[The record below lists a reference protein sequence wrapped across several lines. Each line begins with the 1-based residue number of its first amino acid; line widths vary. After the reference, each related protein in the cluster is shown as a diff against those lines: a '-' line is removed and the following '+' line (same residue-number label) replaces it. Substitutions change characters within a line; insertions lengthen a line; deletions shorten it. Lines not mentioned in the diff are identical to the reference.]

1 MMRLCG
7 IVCAL
12 WAVVPLCKAQVSIG
26 SGTQPASASAP
37 ATQSTAFSEQQI
49 QTLLKQLSSDSFK
62 TRQQAQEQLV
72 GLGDD
77 SRPIVA
83 ELLRRAS
90 DAEARS
96 RLQEVT
102 SQIDENRAIGASLIT
117 MHVSDVTPDV
127 IFQTLSKQCYTELR
141 PFPDNLW
148 QQQPWPRVSLDIDH
162 QPFWSAMQTIAAK
175 TGADIQ
181 PVNDGVRIAR
191 TVGVPPRS
199 AGPSVVHGPFMVVA
213 TQINRTQTIAL
224 GVQAGGTRSDF
235 SLQMAV
241 YAEPKI
247 RILPQ
252 NFAVRI
258 DAATDDLGNN
268 LIALG
273 APISPFYGG
282 GGGVWNLYAP
292 LRYPDHPGSR
302 ITLFRGQTAFLLQ
315 TQSQR
320 LEVTNLLRVRQFS
333 RVIGGIPI
341 TVFETKKT
349 APHTFDLRLTV
360 YRDPT
365 DVRWNY
371 IQQTINQRLKAYDFA
386 GQSMPIRGMSSR
398 GDAAN
403 NQMEFTLTLVGND
416 LPTGEPSRLDW
427 EIPTETRLTTVPFEF
442 KDLPMPR

>member
-7 IVCAL
+7 IVCVL
-12 WAVVPLCKAQVSIG
+12 LAVIPCCNAQLS
-26 SGTQPASASAP
+26 TASAP
-37 ATQSTAFSEQQI
+37 VLPIPSSQPAVISEQEI
-49 QTLLKQLSSDSFK
+49 QSFLQQLSSDSFK
-62 TRQQAQEQLV
+62 IRQTAQEQLV
-72 GLGDD
+72 RQGDD
-77 SRPIVA
+77 ARLIVA
-83 ELLRRAS
+83 ELLRRVT

-96 RLQEVT
+96 RLQEVV
-102 SQIDENRAIGASLIT
+102 SQIDENRAIGPSLIT
-117 MHVSDVTPDV
+117 MHFNDVTPDV
-127 IFQTLSKQCYTELR
+127 VFQTLSKQCYIDLR

-148 QQQPWPRVSLDIDH
+148 LQQTWPRVSLDIDH

-181 PVNDGVRIAR
+181 LVNDGVRIAR
-191 TVGVPPRS
+191 TVGVPPRA
-199 AGPSVVHGPFMVVA
+199 AGPWVVHGPFMVVA

-224 GVQAGGTRSDF
+224 GGPAGGTRSDF

-252 NFAVRI
+252 NFAVRL
-258 DAATDDLGNN
+258 DTAVDDLGNN
-268 LIALG
+268 LIAQG

-292 LRYPDHPGSR
+292 LHYPDHPGTR
-302 ITLFRGQTAFLLQ
+302 ITLFHGETAFLLQ

-320 LEVTNLLRVRQFS
+320 LEVPNLLRVRQFS

-341 TVFETKKT
+341 TIFETHKT
-349 APHTFDLRLTV
+349 APRTFDLRLAV

-365 DVRWNY
+365 DARWNY
-371 IQQTINQRLKAYDFA
+371 IQQTINQRLKVYDFA
-386 GQSMPIRGMSSR
+386 GQAMPIRGMSSR

-403 NQMEFTLTLVGND
+403 NQMEFTLTFAGAD
-416 LPTGEPSRLDW
+416 QPTGEPNRLDW
-427 EIPTETRLTTVPFEF
+427 EIPTETKLMTVPFEF